1 MKVLVT
7 GVTGQL
13 GFDVVKEFKSR
24 GLSTIFAP
32 TTDELDITNEANV
45 KEYIT
50 KVEPNVV
57 IHCAAYTSVDKAELD
72 NEACYKV
79 NSLGTKYIAEA
90 CKEIDA
96 KLIYI
101 STDYVFDGTKNGVY
115 EINDKTN
122 PISTYGLTKYQGE
135 LFVKEILTKYFIVRI
150 SWVFGINGN
159 NFVKTMLRLA
169 NMGKTELNVVC
180 DQVGSPTFTADLAK
194 LLYEMSCSESYG
206 TYHATNEGFCSW
218 YDFAKMIFEKAN
230 LDVKINPV
238 TTDEYLKM
246 VTQQAKRPKNSK
258 MSKERLSL
266 AGFNRL
272 PSFED
277 AVDRFLKEFEY
288 NG

>member
-1 MKVLVT
+1 
-7 GVTGQL
+7 
-13 GFDVVKEFKSR
+13 
-24 GLSTIFAP
+24 
-32 TTDELDITNEANV
+32 
-45 KEYIT
+45 
-50 KVEPNVV
+50 
-57 IHCAAYTSVDKAELD
+57 
-72 NEACYKV
+72 
-79 NSLGTKYIAEA
+79 
-90 CKEIDA
+90 
-96 KLIYI
+96 
-101 STDYVFDGTKNGVY
+101 
-115 EINDKTN
+115 
-122 PISTYGLTKYQGE
+122 
-135 LFVKEILTKYFIVRI
+135 
-150 SWVFGINGN
+150 
-159 NFVKTMLRLA
+159 MLRLA